1 MPGEAIYDKST
12 KQHINV
18 ARLKKANEK
27 FEIDID
33 PDLAMAFKQGSNIDI
48 HQVLKAPFIFKDVK
62 KGEVASEKTMQST
75 FKTIDPLEV
84 AKIIIKEGEIQLTT
98 EYRERK
104 REEKKKQILNI
115 IHRNGADPKTH
126 LPHPMTRL
134 ELAWEQAKI
143 HIDDNKRA
151 EDQVNDILSKLRP
164 ILPIR
169 FEMKEIAVK
178 IPSDFAAKS
187 YSLMHGFGKILNEEW
202 QRDGSL
208 VIVLEIAG
216 GLEQDFYDKLN
227 NFTHGNNETKLLKV
241 K

>member
-33 PDLAMAFKQGSNIDI
+33 PDLAMAFKQGAAIDI
-48 HQVLKAPFIFKDVK
+48 HQVLKAPLIFKDVK
-62 KGEVASEKTMQST
+62 KGEAASEKVMQSV
-75 FKTIDPLEV
+75 FKTTDPLEV

-98 EYRERK
+98 EYREKK
-104 REEKKKQILNI
+104 REEKKKRILDI
-115 IHRNGADPKTH
+115 IHRNGVDPKTH
-126 LPHPMTRL
+126 LPHPITRL
-134 ELAWEQAKI
+134 ELAFEQAKV

-151 EDQVNDILSKLRP
+151 EDQVMDVLSRLRP
-164 ILPIR
+164 ILPLK
-169 FEMKEIAVK
+169 FEMKEIAIK
-178 IPSDFAAKS
+178 IPPDYAAKS
-187 YSLMHGFGKILNEEW
+187 YSLLHGFGKILNEEW

-208 VIVLEIAG
+208 VIVMEMPG